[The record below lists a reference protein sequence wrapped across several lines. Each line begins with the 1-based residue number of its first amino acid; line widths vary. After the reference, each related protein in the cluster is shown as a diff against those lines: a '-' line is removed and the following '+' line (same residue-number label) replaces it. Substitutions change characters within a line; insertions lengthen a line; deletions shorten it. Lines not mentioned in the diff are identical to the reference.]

1 MGASV
6 VRVLVTGGAG
16 FIGST
21 YVRSVIQRR
30 YPAFE
35 DAEIVVLDLLSY
47 AGTLANLEAVMGSR
61 GSGSYTATSGTRR
74 WSPT

>member
-47 AGTLANLEAVMGSR
+47 AGTLTNLETVMGSPR
-61 GSGSYTATSGTRR
+61 LRFVHGDIRDLSLIHI
-74 WSPT
+74 